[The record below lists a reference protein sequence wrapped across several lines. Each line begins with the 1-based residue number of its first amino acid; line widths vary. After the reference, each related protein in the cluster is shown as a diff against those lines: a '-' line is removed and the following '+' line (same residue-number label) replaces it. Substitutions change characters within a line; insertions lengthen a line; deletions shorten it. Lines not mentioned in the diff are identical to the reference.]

1 MPTPPV
7 LSSEC
12 RSWTRNPEH
21 RFGRPRPWAP
31 LAAER
36 HGVHRSQAAPATPVH
51 DIRIESAQR
60 SQHSEGGHAE
70 RQRGH
75 LWEHPRRHPV
85 HPDTVVKSLGA
96 VFTWRRVG
104 RDHQGFMTGSTQMFE
119 YLDHR
124 VADAVHLREERLGD
138 DRNAHATHT
147 VSAGCRNGCVAAYGV
162 RTLLLSPLQTPNFHD
177 VPTACPAPLARPAR
191 RRRSARP
198 PPRWT
203 RPG

>member
-1 MPTPPV
+1 MESAV
-7 LSSEC
+7 AKQ
-12 RSWTRNPEH
+12 RR
-21 RFGRPRPWAP
+21 RR
-31 LAAER
+31 
-36 HGVHRSQAAPATPVH
+36 QMH